1 MVVVSCGG
9 CFFFFFFF
17 LVVVV
22 GGFGVGVFV
31 VWFWA
36 IFSIAF
42 CGMV

>member
-42 CGMV
+42 CSTV